1 MKAFGIGESIS
12 FGWKTFKSNAG
23 LLIGVM
29 LVSGIIGYVPT
40 ALDNMQKNGQMDLG
54 LFALVLSIAFF
65 FISQLLE
72 LGMVFINVQ
81 LVDGKKATF
90 NDLFSQTSVLIKG
103 VLAALLYGVIV
114 LLGIICFIIPGIW
127 LAIRLQFYK
136 YLVVDKKMGP
146 IEALKGS
153 WNMTKGNV
161 WNLIGLG
168 LVIMLLNLLGLI
180 ALIIGI
186 FVTAPISM
194 VAMAYVY
201 RKLSANLK

>member
-1 MKAFGIGESIS
+1 
-12 FGWKTFKSNAG
+12 
-23 LLIGVM
+23 
-29 LVSGIIGYVPT
+29 
-40 ALDNMQKNGQMDLG
+40 
-54 LFALVLSIAFF
+54 
-65 FISQLLE
+65 
-72 LGMVFINVQ
+72 MVFINVQ

-161 WNLIGLG
+161 WNLITTITSSRPSKM
-168 LVIMLLNLLGLI
+168 VEKEVFCCILLLFFL
-180 ALIIGI
+180 
-186 FVTAPISM
+186 
-194 VAMAYVY
+194 
-201 RKLSANLK
+201 